1 MNRWLTKLFG
11 THTFDQGIH
20 ADGAETTK
28 NWSQVALNSA
38 SQPNCFISAQF
49 MLQWKS
55 NEVHTEIGPLAC
67 SLPLKVCAIII
78 IRWVDWVVGGSS
90 FHPGPGSCTVQDLSL
105 AKTLQRYPDQIF
117 GVSMPFVGQCL
128 PHHTDTGVKRPRIV
142 QFEIALCAAPKECY
156 SYVDVKIMPA
166 RICDLTLLIMNY
178 WGRC

>member
-1 MNRWLTKLFG
+1 MF
-11 THTFDQGIH
+11 
-20 ADGAETTK
+20 
-28 NWSQVALNSA
+28 
-38 SQPNCFISAQF
+38 
-49 MLQWKS
+49 QWKS

-90 FHPGPGSCTVQDLSL
+90 FHPGPGSCTVQNLSL

-142 QFEIALCAAPKECY
+142 FVRWCKDHAGTNLWPDTANHE
-156 SYVDVKIMPA
+156 
-166 RICDLTLLIMNY
+166 LLRQMLACLPSILSSRC
-178 WGRC
+178 GRVRMCSEHLESLQVPGCSNSFGTCPERSPGAFLG